1 MASYILDNAT
11 PRSLIIIDE
20 LGRGIAARSQSQQ
33 DQLHHRRL
41 NAAAGSPSL

>member
-20 LGRGIAARSQSQQ
+20 LGRGIARSKSQQ
-33 DQLHHRRL
+33 DR
-41 NAAAGSPSL
+41 